1 MKLKNTML
9 ALAIAMASSTGFA
22 ADSADD
28 VSKLKEIIGTG
39 EENDEGLLT
48 AFKNLYTDVHGELV
62 PNNDDNAPV
71 RTVGGLF
78 NSVNELY
85 TTLYGNEDLEDI
97 PEEDKNPGVLATIAE
112 EIKRVEESIPTA
124 QNLAPVRKQVNEN
137 SVRLDK
143 LTKETRN
150 GLAAQAALNGLF
162 QPYNVGKVNVTAA
175 LGGYKSATA
184 LAVGAGFR
192 ATEKFAVKAAVATPT
207 NFKGLSYNVGVNYE
221 F

>member
-1 MKLKNTML
+1 MKLKNTMI
-9 ALAIAMASSTGFA
+9 ALAIAMASTTGFA

-48 AFKNLYTDVHGELV
+48 AFKNLYTDVYGELV
-62 PNNDDNAPV
+62 QNSDGSNSV

-78 NSVNELY
+78 NFVDEIY
-85 TTLYGNEDLEDI
+85 FDLYGNEEREGILEK
-97 PEEDKNPGVLATIAE
+97 DKNPGVLATIDE
-112 EIKRVEESIPTA
+112 KIKRVDASIPTA

>member
-9 ALAIAMASSTGFA
+9 ALAIAMASTTGFA

-48 AFKNLYTDVHGELV
+48 AFKNLYTEVYGELV
-62 PNNDDNAPV
+62 PNSDG
-71 RTVGGLF
+71 RTVGGLRDF
-78 NSVNELY
+78 VDEIY
-85 TTLYGNEDLEDI
+85 FDLYGNEDREGIL
-97 PEEDKNPGVLATIAE
+97 EEDKHPGLLAKIDE
-112 EIKRVEESIPTA
+112 GIKRVEESIPTA

>member
-1 MKLKNTML
+1 M
-9 ALAIAMASSTGFA
+9 
-22 ADSADD
+22 
-28 VSKLKEIIGTG
+28 
-39 EENDEGLLT
+39 
-48 AFKNLYTDVHGELV
+48 
-62 PNNDDNAPV
+62 
-71 RTVGGLF
+71 
-78 NSVNELY
+78 
-85 TTLYGNEDLEDI
+85 
-97 PEEDKNPGVLATIAE
+97 
-112 EIKRVEESIPTA
+112 
-124 QNLAPVRKQVNEN
+124 NEN